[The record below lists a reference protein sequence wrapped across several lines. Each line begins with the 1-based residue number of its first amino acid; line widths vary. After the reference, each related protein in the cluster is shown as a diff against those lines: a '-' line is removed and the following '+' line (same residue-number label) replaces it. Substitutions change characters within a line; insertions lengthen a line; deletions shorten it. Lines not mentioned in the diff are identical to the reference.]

1 MESRRGNMGEYTV
14 PIILGVLF
22 GLIGRLVML
31 KTDYRQYPTYPHGSI
46 IHLALGFIAA
56 GLGSI
61 AVPALFEQEY
71 AAITFLALAA
81 QQFRDVRNMERNTLT
96 ELDSMELI
104 SRGKTYIEGIAMAF
118 EGRNYLVIFTAF
130 VTSLSTLVY
139 NWWIGVIVGAG
150 AIVVANKYKSGNRLA
165 KIANISSEE
174 IRFEGPDLFVGDIH
188 IMNIGV
194 KGSQKIILDRGLG
207 FIISPKSMD
216 SVITLSNLGQRQA
229 ILHDLSVGLGV
240 YRDTGNPSLIPLTK
254 RDKDDGRLAI
264 FFLPQIQNVSQAISV
279 IARVPVLENAVR
291 IPSESDVNQE
301 RGSVEK

>member
-1 MESRRGNMGEYTV
+1 VGEYTV
-14 PIILGVLF
+14 PIILGVTF
-22 GLIGRLVML
+22 GLIGRLLML
-31 KTDYRQYPTYPHGSI
+31 KTDYRQYPTYPHGNI
-46 IHLALGFIAA
+46 IHLALGSIAA

-130 VTSLSTLVY
+130 VTSLSALVF
-139 NWWIGVIVGAG
+139 NWWIGVITGVL
-150 AIVVANKYKSGNRLA
+150 AIFLANIYKSGNRLS
-165 KIANISSEE
+165 KIATISSEE
-174 IRFEGPDLFVGDIH
+174 IRFEGPNLFVGNIH

-194 KGSQKIILDRGLG
+194 KGSREIILKRGLG
-207 FIISPKSMD
+207 FIIKPKSMD
-216 SVITLSNLGQRQA
+216 SVVTLSNLGQRQA
-229 ILHDLSVGLGV
+229 MLHDLSVGLGV
-240 YRDTGNPSLIPLTK
+240 YRDTGNPSLVPLTK
-254 RDKDDGRLAI
+254 RDKDDGRVAI

-279 IARVPVLENAVR
+279 LTKVPILENAVR

-301 RGSVEK
+301 RGSVIK

>member
-1 MESRRGNMGEYTV
+1 MDEYTV
-14 PIILGVLF
+14 PIILGVTF
-22 GLIGRLVML
+22 GLIGRMIML
-31 KTDYRQYPTYPHGSI
+31 KTDYRQYPTYPHGNI
-46 IHLALGFIAA
+46 IHIALGFIAA

-96 ELDSMELI
+96 ELDSMEMV

-130 VTSLSTLVY
+130 VTSLSTLVF
-139 NWWIGVIVGAG
+139 NWWVGAIAG
-150 AIVVANKYKSGNRLA
+150 IAAVFLSNKYKSGNRLA
-165 KIANISSEE
+165 KIASISAEV

-194 KGSQKIILDRGLG
+194 KGSQEIILNRGLG
-207 FIISPKSMD
+207 FIINPKSMD
-216 SVITLSNLGQRQA
+216 SVVTLSNLGQRQA

-240 YRDTGNPSLIPLTK
+240 YRDTGNPSLVPLTK
-254 RDKDDGRLAI
+254 RDKDDGRVAI
-264 FFLPQIQNVSQAISV
+264 FFLPQIKNVPQAISV
-279 IARVPVLENAVR
+279 ISRVPILENAVR

-301 RGSVEK
+301 RGSVKK